1 MAIEQ
6 TPPEPDL
13 RGRRRRRDVNTF
25 LWLCGWGGI
34 TTVALIVLAIT
45 TQTESANERLRHIF
59 SAKEPAALAQISP
72 RISQLETETRF
83 LGTQVRA
90 LTVERDRLAGRIALL
105 ESSLDDMTGAIK
117 KQAAATAAL
126 AAKPAPPPSVSPPPV
141 AAAPAPPPASPAVS
155 PVAAT
160 ATAAPAPAPKEAAQA
175 TPLPPTRVAAVS
187 TSEPEPATQ
196 KQNEFGLDLGG
207 GATMDS
213 VRQRWT
219 TVKANFGP
227 LLSGMYPLAARDHRA
242 GAAGYRLVVGPLPN
256 SAAATG
262 LCAHFTAA
270 RTPCRA
276 AKFDGEQ
283 IAQQ

>member
-6 TPPEPDL
+6 PPPEPDL
-13 RGRRRRRDVNTF
+13 RGPRRRHRDLNTF

-34 TTVALIVLAIT
+34 TTLALIVLAIT

-59 SAKEPAALAQISP
+59 SVKESPALAQISP
-72 RISQLETETRF
+72 RIGQLESETRF
-83 LGTQVRA
+83 LTTQVRA
-90 LTVERDRLAGRIALL
+90 LTIERDRLAGRIALL

-117 KQAAATAAL
+117 KQAAAL
-126 AAKPAPPPSVSPPPV
+126 AVKPVPTPSTPPPPV
-141 AAAPAPPPASPAVS
+141 AAAPNPPPASAAVTAATPSTTPA
-155 PVAAT
+155 PPPKEPAT
-160 ATAAPAPAPKEAAQA
+160 ATQTAP
-175 TPLPPTRVAAVS
+175 LSPTRVTTLS
-187 TSEPEPATQ
+187 IREPEPAPQ
-196 KQNEFGLDLGG
+196 KQSEFGLDLGG
-207 GATMDS
+207 GVSLDS
-213 VRQRWT
+213 IHQRWT

-242 GAAGYRLVVGPLPN
+242 GATGYRLVVGPLPN

-270 RTPCRA
+270 RTACRA
-276 AKFDGEQ
+276 TKFDGEH